1 MTESV
6 TNNES
11 EQCVPRTGVDF
22 FLSETT
28 PIVRLYVTTS
38 RARILFDDS
47 SRSAGSENE
56 AAGKGCAVKSAKVEY
71 CAKAEGAGYFQ
82 KGASI
87 FFLA

>member
-11 EQCVPRTGVDF
+11 EQCVPRTGIDF

-47 SRSAGSENE
+47 SRSARSESE
-56 AAGKGCAVKSAKVEY
+56 AARKGYAVKPAKVES
-71 CAKAEGAGYFQ
+71 CT
-82 KGASI
+82 
-87 FFLA
+87 